1 MKFFVNSDEVCASN
15 MEDQMIDFFKKKN
28 NILFYDELLY
38 CRTGCMYLYYFNYG
52 KNTMYADNY
61 ICKFSWNGKTL
72 RLMTSDAKNFLTKM
86 SEEKFDKCEKEIENY
101 FKNKKLENKD
111 FYYYIDGMGLA
122 NGKTTVTIWKDKNKS
137 IDLEINEPLDR
148 ESTEEECLK
157 WIHGI
162 IEEID
167 ERIREKEEQN

>member
-1 MKFFVNSDEVCASN
+1 
-15 MEDQMIDFFKKKN
+15 
-28 NILFYDELLY
+28 
-38 CRTGCMYLYYFNYG
+38 
-52 KNTMYADNY
+52 
-61 ICKFSWNGKTL
+61 
-72 RLMTSDAKNFLTKM
+72 
-86 SEEKFDKCEKEIENY
+86 
-101 FKNKKLENKD
+101 
-111 FYYYIDGMGLA
+111 MGLA
-122 NGKTTVTIWKDKNKS
+122 NGKTTFTIWKDKNKS